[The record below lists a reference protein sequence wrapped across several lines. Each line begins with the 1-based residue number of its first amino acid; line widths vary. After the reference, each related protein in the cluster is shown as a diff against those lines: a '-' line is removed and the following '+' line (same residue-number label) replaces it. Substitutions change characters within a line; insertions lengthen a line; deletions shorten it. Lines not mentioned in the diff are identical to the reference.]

1 MPDTDGGPPSHPPAP
16 WVSRGEMWFGLLPVR
31 RQPDLPPDLG
41 PLGPRNRIAVGL
53 VRYREGTL
61 RYDELAI
68 GPLVRRGRRAG
79 LLIQRIW
86 VDDDAS
92 VRGGR
97 AIWGLP
103 KEPAEFVWAGD
114 SVRVRDGGG
123 TLARIVLRPGRG
135 PLSALPPVP
144 MLLPG
149 FGGSPG
155 ERLFV
160 TGRLTGRPR
169 RESLTVTEWSDRLP
183 PLRRHRARPSLAF
196 RPFRM
201 TVPGPVRC

>member
-1 MPDTDGGPPSHPPAP
+1 MPDPTGGQPSHPPAP

-31 RQPDLPPDLG
+31 RPPDLPPDLR
-41 PLGPRNRIAVGL
+41 PVGPRDRIAVGV

-61 RYDELAI
+61 RYDELAL

-103 KEPAEFVWAGD
+103 KEPAEFTWTGD
-114 SVRVRDGGG
+114 SLRVGDDGG
-123 TLARIVLRPGRG
+123 TLARITFRPGRG
-135 PLSALPPVP
+135 PLSALPPLPAV
-144 MLLPG
+144 LPG
-149 FGGSPG
+149 FGGTPG
-155 ERLFV
+155 RRLFIA
-160 TGRLTGRPR
+160 GRLAGRPR
-169 RESLTVTEWSDRLP
+169 REAMTDRK
-183 PLRRHRARPSLAF
+183 S
-196 RPFRM
+196 
-201 TVPGPVRC
+201 VV

>member
-1 MPDTDGGPPSHPPAP
+1 MPDPTGGQPSHPPAP

-31 RQPDLPPDLG
+31 RPPDLPPDLR
-41 PLGPRNRIAVGL
+41 PVGPRDRIAVGV

-61 RYDELAI
+61 RYDELAL

-103 KEPAEFVWAGD
+103 KEPAEFTWTGD
-114 SVRVRDGGG
+114 SLRVGDDGG
-123 TLARIVLRPGRG
+123 TLARITFRPGRG
-135 PLSALPPVP
+135 PLSALPPLPAV
-144 MLLPG
+144 LPG
-149 FGGSPG
+149 FGGTPG
-155 ERLFV
+155 RRLFIA
-160 TGRLTGRPR
+160 GRLAGRPR
-169 RESLTVTEWSDRLP
+169 REAMTVTEWSDRLP
-183 PLRRHRARPSLAF
+183 PLRHGRARPSLAV

>member
-1 MPDTDGGPPSHPPAP
+1 MPDTTGGRPSHPPAP

-31 RQPDLPPDLG
+31 RPPDLPPDLR
-41 PLGPRNRIAVGL
+41 PLGPRSRIAVGV

-61 RYDELAI
+61 RYDELAM

-103 KEPAEFVWAGD
+103 KEPAEFTWAGD
-114 SVRVRDGGG
+114 SVRVGDAGG
-123 TLARIVLRPGRG
+123 TLARIVFRPGRG

-144 MLLPG
+144 ALLPG
-149 FGGSPG
+149 FGGTPG
-155 ERLFV
+155 RRLFV
-160 TGRLTGRPR
+160 AGRLTGRPR
-169 RESLTVTEWSDRLP
+169 RETMTVTEWSDRLP
-183 PLRRHRARPSLAF
+183 PLRGVRARPSLAF

-201 TVPGPVRC
+201 TVPAPVRC